1 MSDLIPGPEG
11 KLSDDLFGLPEYE
24 ALPPVQRP
32 FLPWHRPRKQYVRSE
47 QWAIQ
52 IGKLFDD
59 LGTDSGMLRYLG
71 LPGIDLLDLRYF
83 HSQLC
88 LRRNLDL
95 LFLGFNTEAQD
106 GSPAQV
112 ELNIS
117 LDEVKKL
124 PRVSPRSLIVNF
136 DIATLAN
143 ENSLGF
149 KHAKTLGPFD
159 VVNLDLCDGFGSASP
174 GSLGDNQYNALGQL
188 LSLQF
193 RNKNPWLLL
202 LTTRVGCDH
211 VHKNFLDRIVQ
222 KYLDNLANC
231 AEFQTTSQSE
241 LQIGDARSLGAAIQA
256 ADTLLPVILAGLCK
270 WVVGLAINNSPP
282 SEVEVKSVIGYKVD
296 HESPCEDLIS
306 LAIRFTPKM
315 TSVADPMNVIRP
327 AANLP
332 NECKLSTQALKRIIK
347 RKDADAMLLGDAE
360 LRKDMT
366 NGMADLLSIARYD
379 RTSFI
384 TWVQATEGWELS

>member
-1 MSDLIPGPEG
+1 MSDMIPDPEG

-24 ALPPVQRP
+24 ALPPAQRP

-47 QWAIQ
+47 QWAVQ

-59 LGTDSGMLRYLG
+59 LGVDSRTLRYLG

-88 LRRNLDL
+88 VQRNLDL

-106 GSPAQV
+106 GSSAQV

-124 PRVSPRSLIVNF
+124 PRVNPRSLIVNF

-143 ENSLGF
+143 ESSLGF

-159 VVNLDLCDGFGSASP
+159 VVNLDLCDGFGSASA
-174 GSLGDNQYNALGQL
+174 GSPEDNQYNAMGQL

-202 LTTRVGCDH
+202 LTTRVGSQH
-211 VHKNFLDRIVQ
+211 VHSSFLNKIFQ
-222 KYLDNLANC
+222 KYLDNLVNC
-231 AEFQTTSQSE
+231 AEFQTISQSE
-241 LQIGDARSLGAAIQA
+241 LKIGDAQTLGAAVQA
-256 ADTLLPVILAGLCK
+256 EETLLPVVLTGLCK
-270 WVVGLAINNSPP
+270 WLVGLAINNSPP
-282 SEVEVKSVIGYKVD
+282 SEVEVKSVIGYRVNQA
-296 HESPCEDLIS
+296 SRCEDLIS
-306 LAIRFTPKM
+306 MAIRFTPKM
-315 TSVADPMNVIRP
+315 TTVADPMNVIRP
-327 AANLP
+327 STDLP
-332 NECKLSTQALKRIIK
+332 NECSLSARALRRVIK
-347 RKDADAMLLGDAE
+347 RKDADALLSADAE

-366 NGMADLLSIARYD
+366 NGMADLLTIARYD
-379 RTSFI
+379 RASFI
-384 TWVQATEGWELS
+384 MWVQAIEGWEFS